1 MIDFPIRELCE
12 QIDSSLMVEGTAS
25 RLESCGLGVSG
36 WGFGFGV

>member
-25 RLESCGLGVSG
+25 RLECCGLGVSG
-36 WGFGFGV
+36 WGFGV